1 MPAILSE
8 TEVRSGKRSLLYGWM
23 CELDTGDKLYLA
35 KRKWAQV
42 FRGGKQSIS
51 GAMTEEVA
59 SWAIDELLLVNLR
72 AKKVKF
78 IGVRVV
84 DTGSLYLTRL
94 ETFFDRTK
102 YRIRD
107 YTGVGR
113 GGSRQRYVPLQ
124 HFLLNKGRVEL
135 NAWPKILPRDRS
147 AGI

>member
-8 TEVRSGKRSLLYGWM
+8 TEVRGSGKRKILYGWM
-23 CELDTGDKLYLA
+23 AELDNGERLYTA
-35 KRKWAQV
+35 RRKHREI
-42 FRGGKQSIS
+42 FRSGKQSIS
-51 GAMTEEVA
+51 GAMQEEIA
-59 SWAIDELLLVNLR
+59 AWAIDELLLVNLR

-102 YRIRD
+102 YRVRD
-107 YTGVGR
+107 YTGIGR

-124 HFLLNKGRVEL
+124 HFLLKKGRVEL
-135 NAWPKILPRDRS
+135 NA
-147 AGI
+147 